1 MTETAPKP
9 RQKYTPPDGKP
20 AYRVVVKGDD
30 GALRFLEPGFE
41 NADAALKWAKEN
53 VDGPDIRIHV
63 VRMVLTRK
71 SVEVPAKTRWS

>member
-20 AYRVVVKGDD
+20 AYRVVVEVGSSMEFED
-30 GALRFLEPGFE
+30 PGFE
-41 NADAALKWAKEN
+41 STDEALKWAKEN
-53 VDGPDIRIHV
+53 VSGAGVRIHV